1 MRTINF
7 NTMKNLFLTLTA
19 VTALSLAANAQTEKG
34 KFVVGG
40 QVAFE
45 STKVKDTDNKAT
57 GFSINPTVGYFVA
70 DNWAVGTGIGYG
82 WGKAEFANAPTVKTD
97 AFKVAP
103 FVRNYV
109 GEGQFKFFSQLSVP
123 MAWGKTTTETALG
136 DVKAKTQ
143 NIGVEIAP
151 GFAFFPTNKIGIE
164 LKVRGL
170 YFESDKNKATDVTV
184 NKFGLDANSF
194 APTLGVQFHF

>member
-1 MRTINF
+1 
-7 NTMKNLFLTLTA
+7 MKNLFLTLSA
-19 VTALSLAANAQTEKG
+19 ITALSFAANAQTEHG
-34 KFVVGG
+34 KFIVGG
-40 QVAFE
+40 QVSFDQ
-45 STKVKDTDNKAT
+45 TKVKDTDVKST

-70 DNWAVGTGIGYG
+70 DNWAVGTGIGYA
-82 WGKAEFANAPTVKTD
+82 WDKAEAGSTVKKD

-123 MAWGKTTTETALG
+123 MAWGKTTTESAAG

-143 NIGVEIAP
+143 NIGVELAP
-151 GFAFFPTNKIGIE
+151 GFAYFPTKNIGVE

-170 YFESDKNKATDVTV
+170 YFESDKNKATNVTT
-184 NKFGLDANSF
+184 NSFGLDANSL